1 MKQGIAAGNGQG
13 FGETSQQNPG
23 PPGSQSMSQVTVKN
37 HKN

>member
-13 FGETSQQNPG
+13 FGETSQQNSG
-23 PPGSQSMSQVTVKN
+23 TPGSQSTSQVRVIS